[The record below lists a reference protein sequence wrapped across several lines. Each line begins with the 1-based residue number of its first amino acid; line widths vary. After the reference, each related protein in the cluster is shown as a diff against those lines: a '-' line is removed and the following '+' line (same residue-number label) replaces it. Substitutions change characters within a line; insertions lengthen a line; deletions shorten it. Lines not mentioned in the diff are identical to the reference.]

1 MFSRLLSQIPAF
13 FGLVLRFGIICL
25 VMGLLCFLIGEMM
38 PRKNFDYRVFPYA
51 CHGWERNGDIYLK
64 LGINRWKDKVPDMS
78 RYIPHTFRKKIGVMR
93 SPEHV
98 EGLIRETCV
107 AELIHW
113 LLWLISPVL
122 LLVMKKPWSIVM
134 TVLYGLSNLPFILIQ
149 RYNRPRLLRLYE
161 RVAQREQLKKTIE
174 EALPQ

>member
-1 MFSRLLSQIPAF
+1 MGRFVVTVAGIGVLAHVLGEALPRRWFSPQGVFWRPFSWEKEGRIYRK
-13 FGLVLRFGIICL
+13 VGI
-25 VMGLLCFLIGEMM
+25 E
-38 PRKNFDYRVFPYA
+38 
-51 CHGWERNGDIYLK
+51 
-64 LGINRWKDKVPDMS
+64 RWKDHLPDAS
-78 RYIPHTFRKKIGVMR
+78 RHARDMEPKTLSGDRTAAHLLRLVQ
-93 SPEHV
+93 
-98 EGLIRETCV
+98 ETCV

-122 LLVMKKPWSIVM
+122 LLVMKRPWSIVM

-161 RVAQREQLKKTIE
+161 RMAQREQLKKTIE

>member
-1 MFSRLLSQIPAF
+1 M
-13 FGLVLRFGIICL
+13 
-25 VMGLLCFLIGEMM
+25 
-38 PRKNFDYRVFPYA
+38 
-51 CHGWERNGDIYLK
+51 
-64 LGINRWKDKVPDMS
+64 
-78 RYIPHTFRKKIGVMR
+78 
-93 SPEHV
+93 
-98 EGLIRETCV
+98 

-161 RVAQREQLKKTIE
+161 RMAQREQLKKTIE